1 MAMKKIAEGAESDIY
16 LTDFMGVEAVVK
28 YRREK
33 PYLIPELDRQLRES
47 RTRMEARAMHKAA
60 SAVDVPRLLLLG
72 KYFIVMEKV
81 DGIAASELGGLDA
94 KAAALAGASLAGLH
108 NNGIIHGDFT
118 TANIMVGKA
127 GVCIIDFGLS
137 YFSEADEDRAF
148 DMLLIKRSIS
158 SKAYASF
165 ARAYSANCAF
175 SRNVFSRLRNIEM
188 RGRYQNRS
196 LETA

>member
-16 LTDFMGVEAVVK
+16 LTDFLGVEAVVK

-33 PYLIPELDRQLRES
+33 PYLIPELDKQLRES

-60 SAVDVPRLLLLG
+60 MSVNVPKLLLLG

-81 DGIAASELGGLDA
+81 DGIVASELGGINTKVA
-94 KAAALAGASLAGLH
+94 SLAGASLAGLH
-108 NNGIIHGDFT
+108 NDGIIHGDFT
-118 TANIMVGKA
+118 TANIIVGKA
-127 GVCIIDFGLS
+127 GICVIDFGLS
-137 YFSEADEDRAF
+137 YFSESDEDRAF
-148 DMLLIKRSIS
+148 DMLLIKRSIG

-165 ARAYSANCAF
+165 AKAYSANCAF
-175 SRNVFSRLRNIEM
+175 SQNVFSRLRDIEM